1 MKNTPVFL
9 TDKDRL
15 IVLEAICGTP
25 NTVLPDS
32 CRPFEILEPGCSD
45 GTSEKHLPVIETD
58 GCHVTVK
65 AGTAAHPMSDEHSI
79 LWICLQTKAGVT
91 MRVCLTPDCE
101 PVAHFTLEKGDAP
114 LAAYV
119 YCNLHGFWK
128 TEV

>member
-1 MKNTPVFL
+1 MNKDPVFL

-25 NTVLPDS
+25 NTALPDS
-32 CRPFEILEPGCSD
+32 CRPFDILEPGSA
-45 GTSEKHLPVIETD
+45 GSASEKHLPVIKTD

-65 AGTAAHPMSDEHSI
+65 VGETSHPMTDEHSI
-79 LWICLQTKAGVT
+79 SWICLQTKAGVT
-91 MRVCLTPDCE
+91 MRVAFGPDCE

-114 LAAYV
+114 LAAYA

-128 TEV
+128 TEA